1 MFKLLESILILVLVT
16 LGYGDLRDAKDI
28 DSIFSSLIPIFLGL
42 ICMLDFI
49 GII

>member
-1 MFKLLESILILVLVT
+1 MFKLLESFLILILIA

-28 DSIFSSLIPIFLGL
+28 DSISSSLIPIFLGL

-49 GII
+49 DII